1 MEVQRKDEFK
11 IGVCSWSLHARSAQ
25 ELSDLL
31 AQTGLNHTQIGL
43 DPLYTPS
50 AEWKDLA
57 AIFRDRDQWIL
68 SGMFGCVGED
78 YSTLE
83 SIRRTGG
90 LVPDATWEQNRRII
104 DQAAKA
110 AAALNLRI
118 VSMHAGFLPE
128 DNTGGRRDKII
139 ERIHHAAG
147 VMQAYGLTLI
157 LETGQETAKTLVD
170 FLTDVEQAGARNI
183 GVNFD
188 PANMILYDKG
198 DPIASLKKLHPW
210 VHQVHIKDAV
220 HTKTP
225 GTWGQE
231 VPVGE
236 GEVDWKAFIAQLRV
250 GGLRGGLLIEREAGG
265 QRVAD
270 VRKAV
275 ELLRGLM

>member
-1 MEVQRKDEFK
+1 MEVRRVDEFK
-11 IGVCSWSLHARSAQ
+11 IGVCSWSLHARNAR

-43 DPLYTPS
+43 DPLFNNS

-57 AIFRDRDQWIL
+57 AIFKAHDQWIL

-90 LVPDATWEQNRRII
+90 LVPDATWEQNRRVI

-110 AAALNLRI
+110 AAALNLRT
-118 VSMHAGFLPE
+118 VSVHAGFLPE

-139 ERIHHAAG
+139 ERIHYAAG
-147 VMQAYGLTLI
+147 VMQAYGITLI
-157 LETGQETAKTLVD
+157 LETGQETAQTLVD
-170 FLTDVEQAGARNI
+170 FITDVEQAGARNI

-198 DPIASLKKLHPW
+198 DPIASLKKLQPW

-220 HTKTP
+220 RTKTP

-236 GEVDWKAFIAQLRV
+236 GEVDWKAFIAQLRSS
-250 GGLRGGLLIEREAGG
+250 GFRGGLLIEREAGDE
-265 QRVAD
+265 RVAD

-275 ELLRGLM
+275 ELLCGLM